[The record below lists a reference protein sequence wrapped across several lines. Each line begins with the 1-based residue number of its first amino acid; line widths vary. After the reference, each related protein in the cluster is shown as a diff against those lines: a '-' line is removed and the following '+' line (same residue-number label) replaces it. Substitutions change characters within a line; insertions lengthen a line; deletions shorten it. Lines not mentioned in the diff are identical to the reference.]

1 MNKTYSH
8 FKTCA
13 LNLTAF
19 SIPKFYVPVQAVN
32 LTGIIFIAQ
41 VVLLFQKMH
50 FQSNSENC

>member
-1 MNKTYSH
+1 MNKTYCH
-8 FKTCA
+8 FKTCTF
-13 LNLTAF
+13 NLTAF

-50 FQSNSENC
+50 FQSNSKNC